1 MDEGNSDKNKT
12 IEKEIQTESELQQHC
27 MCKEIVE
34 QNKLVLTENSI
45 ICIFK
50 KNDLD
55 EEEWDDI
62 ENTVKESEVDLDDM
76 LLQWSKVIKGYS
88 RINEKKR
95 RSTNKLKK

>member
-1 MDEGNSDKNKT
+1 MEEVNSDKNET

-34 QNKLVLTENSI
+34 QNKLVLTENII

-55 EEEWDDI
+55 EEEWYDI

-88 RINEKKR
+88 RINEKKE
-95 RSTNKLKK
+95 KVQK